1 MIKRLNC
8 SGEDQ
13 SLSTEF
19 AEPPEE
25 MNILILGETG
35 AHKATFVMDVMTWFT
50 CNSQDF
56 GVFFFSR
63 LEAKSELV
71 RPTRIFLVK
80 EANQKFAKVKR
91 VSCNKDLTRGG
102 GCLD

>member
-35 AHKATFVMDVMTWFT
+35 AHMNDLNDMVHLDQSGLW
-50 CNSQDF
+50 CI
-56 GVFFFSR
+56 FFSR
-63 LEAKSELV
+63 LEPKSELV